1 LEFKHRYTD
10 VVVVGSGGAGVRA
23 AIGAADEG
31 ADVVLTEEGASGTA
45 GATQCALWSIQA
57 PFGQQERSKGD
68 SPKVFFN
75 DMLEAGRGL
84 SDQNVLSVIAKTMC
98 DRVRDL
104 EDYGVDFK
112 KTEEG
117 HYYQTP
123 FPGQSYPRSCYV
135 KRNGHSIATILY
147 NEAQSRE
154 DIRVKTDFY
163 AYKLIKD
170 GNRVTG
176 VLGLDMK
183 KNELEAILA
192 KSTVLATGGNSSL
205 WKHSDNPPTVTG
217 DGVAMAYEAGAEI
230 YDMEFN
236 HFYGTDL
243 IWPPSVKGTVLL
255 YELLVPEFFDANVYN
270 SEGEPLFEEPF
281 PIRDEAIIQMH
292 KEIQAGRGTPH
303 GGLWYDLTKS
313 NKSKEE
319 VREIMENMT
328 GRHYQFIKDAAG
340 IDVVEEPVEVKP
352 AAHYQCGGVRIN
364 EKGETSLAG
373 LYACGE
379 AEGNPL
385 GANRLAGSALADTQ
399 AMGAQAGKHA
409 ALNLDEVEEPTFD
422 KDVIDEEKEKISN
435 LTEEKDDPIRSDKAV
450 EDVKEVM
457 MDSMYIIRSEEG
469 MQKGLKKIRSMKEK
483 VPRSIM
489 IHDTGRFNI
498 ELAKALKA
506 QLMIKTAELCIGS
519 GLFRKESRGHHQRK
533 DYPDRDDENWKVHT
547 AVKLKNGKPSF
558 SKKPVK
564 TVNFDSFEV

>member
-1 LEFKHRYTD
+1 MDFKHRYTD
-10 VVVVGSGGAGVRA
+10 VVVVGSGGAGIRA
-23 AIGAADEG
+23 AIAAANRD
-31 ADVVLTEEGASGTA
+31 ADVVLTEVGASGTA

-84 SDQNVLSVIAKTMC
+84 SDQNVTSVIAKTMC
-98 DRVRDL
+98 DRIRDL
-104 EDYGVDFK
+104 EEYGVDFK

-117 HYYQTP
+117 YYYQTP
-123 FPGQSYPRSCYV
+123 FPGQTYPRSTYV

-154 DIRVKTDFY
+154 NIRVKTDFY
-163 AYKLIKD
+163 AYKLLKD
-170 GNRVTG
+170 GQRVTG

-183 KNELEAILA
+183 NNELEAILA

-217 DGVAMAYEAGAEI
+217 DGVAMAYRAGAEI

-313 NKSKEE
+313 GKSKEE
-319 VREIMENMT
+319 VREIMEEMT

-364 EKGETSLAG
+364 EKGETSLPG

-379 AEGNPL
+379 VEGNPL

-399 AMGAQAGKHA
+399 AMGAQAGKYA
-409 ALNLDEVEEPTFD
+409 ASNLDEVQEPTFD
-422 KDVIDEEKEKISN
+422 KDSIREEEDKISQF
-435 LTEEKDDPIRSDKAV
+435 TKKKDNPVRPQDTID
-450 EDVKEVM
+450 DVKEVM
-457 MDSMYIIRSEEG
+457 MDHMYIIRNEEG
-469 MQKGLKKIRSMKEK
+469 MQKGLKKIRSMKDEFPGSVK
-483 VPRSIM
+483 
-489 IHDTGRFNI
+489 IHETGRFNI
-498 ELAKALKA
+498 ELANALKA
-506 QLMIKTAELCIGS
+506 QLMMTTAEICLGG
-519 GLFRKESRGHHQRK
+519 GLFRKESRGHHQREN
-533 DYPDRDDENWKVHT
+533 YPEKDDENWKVHT
-547 AVKLKNGKPSF
+547 AVIRENGKPSY

-564 TVNFDSFEV
+564 TVNFDSFEI